1 MPFFICI
8 HAVRAYGRCDN
19 TWIVSDLG
27 MFPVSPTR
35 HETSSGSSQVYGI
48 CKTPYPSAGDS
59 HMEGRWSMSS
69 SLVLKV
75 GKDCWIPTLPRKW
88 SKVFH
93 DSLPSTRHELVSFFC
108 AVPWLTMSLIVSR
121 YSRGAVPAKPPAS
134 WEGWSATRVV
144 VLGQVSMSVH
154 TVSVKELSLLFVR
167 KPGWSCLKRSDLK
180 SSLW

>member
-1 MPFFICI
+1 MWQYVDCFGSWHVSRFADAARNEQWVKPGLRHLQDALSFGRGFP
-8 HAVRAYGRCDN
+8 YGR
-19 TWIVSDLG
+19 
-27 MFPVSPTR
+27 
-35 HETSSGSSQVYGI
+35 
-48 CKTPYPSAGDS
+48 
-59 HMEGRWSMSS
+59 
-69 SLVLKV
+69 KV
-75 GKDCWIPTLPRKW
+75 VNVELPGARKDCWIPTLPRKW